1 MMRSHNDRYTEI
13 HPAITTQGR
22 FDAIDSVRSLGY
34 VGSMIAPPAPTHDVP
49 SQSNLS
55 WSAVSRLI
63 RLRNQTGT
71 WLLLLPTLWSLILA
85 ARGIPPWPLIV
96 IFSLGSFLMRSAGVV
111 LNDLADRRFD
121 RHVTRTQ
128 HRPLASGELWSWHAL
143 VVVGILLAGAGLLV
157 LSLNSFT
164 IMLSPIALLLAGL
177 YPFAKRVVQIPQAM
191 LGIAFGWGTIM
202 AWAAS
207 HGSIDAPAWLLFAAT
222 ACWAVG
228 YDTIYALQDREDDER
243 IGVKSSALFFGSS
256 AWLAVGISFT
266 AMVVL
271 LGLAGWLT
279 QIGWFFYGVLAGVS
293 LFCAAQALKL
303 RNADAPLPAFDMFR
317 QHVWVGTALL
327 AGLLGGFLL

>member
-1 MMRSHNDRYTEI
+1 MRHSHNDLYTEI
-13 HPAITTQGR
+13 HPAITTQGQ
-22 FDAIDSVRSLGY
+22 FDAIDRSRSLGY
-34 VGSMIAPPAPTHDVP
+34 VGSMIAPSAPPHDVP
-49 SQSNLS
+49 SQSNFS
-55 WSAVSRLI
+55 WSAVTRLI

-85 ARGIPPWPLIV
+85 ARGIPPWLLIV

-111 LNDLADRRFD
+111 LNDLADRPFD

-128 HRPLASGELWSWHAL
+128 HRPLASGELRPWHAL

-157 LSLNSFT
+157 LLLNSFT

-207 HGSIDAPAWLLFAAT
+207 DGTIEAPAWLVFAAT
-222 ACWAVG
+222 VCWAVG

-256 AWLAVGISFT
+256 AWLAVGVSFI
-266 AMVVL
+266 AMVAL

-279 QIGWFFYGVLAGVS
+279 QIGWFFYAVLAGVN
-293 LFCAAQALKL
+293 LYCATQALKL
-303 RNADAPLPAFDMFR
+303 RNPVAPLPAFDMFR
-317 QHVWVGTALL
+317 RHVWVGSAILV
-327 AGLLGGFLL
+327 GLIGGFLV